1 MTYRFEAPLWKYSGE
16 SAWYFITLPFD
27 VADEIDEVAASSKR
41 GFGSVRVEAT
51 IGSSTWNTS
60 LFPDSKAKSFLLP
73 VKKQVRLGE
82 NLQPEVPVA
91 VALRLVEG

>member
-1 MTYRFEAPLWKYSGE
+1 MTYRFEAAVWKYSGE

-27 VADEIDEVAASSKR
+27 ITDEIDEVAASSKR

-51 IGSSTWNTS
+51 IGSSTWRTS